1 MEQQMGGFEDIKVAS
16 ANQMQMELAKMH
28 GEDLGEF
35 IATKARDF
43 RNIVNA
49 HPEYLEEYK
58 NAPEATLRKIEPLL
72 YH

>member
-1 MEQQMGGFEDIKVAS
+1 MGSFEDVRLES

-28 GEDLGEF
+28 GEELGDF
-35 IATKARDF
+35 IATRAGEFRD
-43 RNIVNA
+43 IVNS